1 MFFSADMTVARC
13 LPHSLVSPAFS
24 TSSHERTAVSNNS
37 HTLRAVPEMTSGS
50 LLSVRLRN

>member
-37 HTLRAVPEMTSGS
+37 HTLRAVPEMTSDS